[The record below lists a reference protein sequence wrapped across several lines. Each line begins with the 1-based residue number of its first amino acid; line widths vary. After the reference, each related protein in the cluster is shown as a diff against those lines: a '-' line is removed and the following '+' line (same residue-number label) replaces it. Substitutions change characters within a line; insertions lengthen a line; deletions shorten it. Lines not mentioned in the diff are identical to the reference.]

1 MEITYDESFVEL
13 MKAFEA
19 FDALVDKGIIDPD
32 SEDFYDSISSF
43 FFTAGIQFVADKYGI
58 KTPATGKPAV
68 LN

>member
-1 MEITYDESFVEL
+1 MEVTYDESFVEL
-13 MKAFEA
+13 MKAFEG

-32 SEDFYDSISSF
+32 SEDFYDSIASF